1 MEEVVMQ
8 VLHISCAGLDVHKDV
23 IVACRR
29 VARGKNTSKE
39 VESFGSTTRELLRLS
54 AWLEETGTT
63 HVVMESTGVF
73 WKPVWNILG
82 DQFELILANPRHVKN
97 VPGRK
102 TDVKDAEWLADLLAH
117 GLVEASFVPDA
128 PIAGLRDL
136 TRTAKQL
143 TRERVQHVQRI
154 QKHLQAANVRLD
166 SVLSDIMGKSGRR
179 IIDAIVGGQTEPRK
193 LAALA
198 RGVKATPEQLAEALE
213 GRVSLATRKL
223 IRTHLSIIDALDRT
237 LAELEKDIDEALL
250 PFAEAVAL
258 LKTIP
263 GLGDGTARVVVAEVG
278 ADMSRFK
285 TPGHLVSWA
294 GLCPRMDESA
304 GKRRSTKIR
313 DGNKWLKSALCQAA
327 WAGVRCKKRGYLHAQ
342 FWRLRARRGPGKAI
356 IAVAASILTAV
367 HAILSTR
374 CRFRDLGNN
383 FFERKDQT
391 HTVAKLTKRLA
402 SLGYEVELR
411 PAA

>member
-1 MEEVVMQ
+1 MDLIHQ
-8 VLHISCAGLDVHKDV
+8 RCAGLDVHKDTV
-23 IVACRR
+23 VACKRIVDGAKVRR
-29 VARGKNTSKE
+29 E
-39 VESFGSTTRELLRLS
+39 VKTF
-54 AWLEETGTT
+54 GTT
-63 HVVMESTGVF
+63 TGALYELCDWLQLDGVKHVVMESTGVY
-73 WKPVWNILG
+73 WKPVWHVMEEGFVLT
-82 DQFELILANPRHVKN
+82 LANAKHVKN

-166 SVLSDIMGKSGRR
+166 SVLSDILGKSGRR

-223 IRTHLSIIDALDRT
+223 IRTHLCVIDALDRT
-237 LAELEKDIDEALL
+237 LADLEKDIDEALL

-263 GLGDGTARVVVAEVG
+263 GVGDGTARVLVAEVG

-313 DGNKWLKSALCQAA
+313 DGNKWLKTALCQAA
-327 WAGVRCKKRGYLHAQ
+327 WAGIRCKKRGYLHAQ

-356 IAVAASILTAV
+356 IAVAASMLTAV
-367 HAILSTR
+367 HAILSKR
-374 CRFRDLGNN
+374 CPFRDLGNN
-383 FFERKDQT
+383 FFEHKDQT